1 MMNRW
6 QRKDF
11 LDRNNGRFFISTVQ
25 LPADMITEAHPFETM
40 VFPMDPDGT
49 IVFHELFC
57 DRYESREMAERG
69 HERVLAGWNP
79 TTRSID

>member
-1 MMNRW
+1 MFGRW
-6 QRKDF
+6 QKKDF
-11 LDRNNGRFFISTVQ
+11 VDKDGGRYFVSTVK
-25 LPADMITEAHPFETM
+25 LPADMICESHPFETM
-40 VFPMDPDGT
+40 IFPMDPDGT

-57 DRYESREMAERG
+57 DRYGSQAEAEMG